1 MLEQTFEINCSQGN
15 ILKIGVSPKPVEK
28 QFVQEKDLGRII
40 FHPNLKIQSESA
52 QNYVADLINTKIHE
66 GYEIAIMPEWYTKRL
81 ITIVDTVM
89 ETEQIFEPKKREMY
103 NNPSPRLNVVQKIIF
118 ISRSLLGLMDEISKK
133 AIELEISHEL
143 VNNHITASGDE
154 MALNQFIQ
162 FINGLDVAKG
172 KIPSKEIS
180 RSVKLS
186 NFVKKKFDE
195 LEKKF
200 KELNLN
206 VENKTEGE
214 LVLTGKEDDISEFM
228 NYLYEFTLDC
238 ANEEAKQSEVILP
251 PPEKIKSNNCKAE
264 INISVFHRVEKAAI
278 LKKAKDLDVKCD
290 IGYDIMLASGSLTN
304 LMEMKVYLHDLEARA
319 KRSLYPKYWE
329 FQDAR
334 SYSEIA
340 VPETSV
346 EFEEVSAF
354 FKFSLQDVKIKKI
367 TRIQNKYL
375 MDHYITMIQKRK
387 ELRPNQDINRRLL
400 FHGTRTAKPDQI
412 YKASDTG
419 FDIQHAKVSGNY
431 GKGLYFAVHASY
443 SHNGYGYKVSADR
456 QQIILADVFLGKS
469 FKSGPNRNLIKA
481 PDGYDSVEA
490 RESFYVIYNNLHSY
504 PLYLIEYAHKIT
516 YRYEKVNASGL
527 KKTVDANHDFANFR
541 RLHQVDDDKNGLI
554 IEEDDGRQ
562 LPNGGKEVVK
572 KKKISLFQKLFGR
585 KKNKK
590 EKKV

>member
-1 MLEQTFEINCSQGN
+1 MPIFLTFESI
-15 ILKIGVSPKPVEK
+15 
-28 QFVQEKDLGRII
+28 
-40 FHPNLKIQSESA
+40 ESA

-66 GYEIAIMPEWYTKRL
+66 GYEISIMPDWYTKRL
-81 ITIVDTVM
+81 ITIVENVA
-89 ETEQIFEPKKREMY
+89 ETEQIFEPKKREMC

-118 ISRSLLGLMDEISKK
+118 ISKSLLGLIDEISKK
-133 AIELEISHEL
+133 AVELEITHEL

-172 KIPSKEIS
+172 KIVPNEIS

-195 LEKKF
+195 LEKKL
-200 KELNLN
+200 KELSLIH
-206 VENKTEGE
+206 ENKTEGE
-214 LVLTGKEDDISEFM
+214 FVLIGKEENISEFM
-228 NYLYEFTLDC
+228 SYLYELTLDC
-238 ANEEAKQSEVILP
+238 ADEEAKHSARSQEVILP
-251 PPEKIKSNNCKAE
+251 PPEKAKSSNCKAE

-290 IGYDIMLASGSLTN
+290 IGYDIMLASGSLAN

-340 VPETSV
+340 VPEASV
-346 EFEEVSAF
+346 EFGEVSAI
-354 FKFSLQDVKIKKI
+354 FKFSLQDVQITKI

-375 MDHYITMIQKRK
+375 MDHYVTMIQKRK
-387 ELRPNQDINRRLL
+387 ELRPNQEINRRLL

-443 SHNGYGYKVSADR
+443 SHNGYGYRVSADR
-456 QQIILADVFLGKS
+456 QQMILADVFLGRS

-504 PLYLIEYAHKIT
+504 PLYLIEYAHKTT
-516 YRYEKVNASGL
+516 YRYEKPDASKL
-527 KKTVDANHDFANFR
+527 KKTIDANLDFANFR
-541 RLHQVDDDKNGLI
+541 RLHKVEDDKNGLI

-562 LPNGGKEVVK
+562 LPDEGKEMAK
-572 KKKISLFQKLFGR
+572 KKKKKSLFQKFFGR
-585 KKNKK
+585 KK